1 MNFGLSATG
10 EEETLAHKRS
20 KTLIHQLKIQM
31 NKSKR
36 NRHVF
41 LNENFMFQKITNS
54 AVARRKIVGCRL

>member
-41 LNENFMFQKITNS
+41 FK
-54 AVARRKIVGCRL
+54 